1 MENTI
6 PYVCAFAGTFGTYNA
21 YENETKLFL
30 LFKLSSTF
38 LQCLQWNA
46 HEKCTQKWGVRER
59 ERNRSF
65 GQQILHRCET
75 YVFAAFLLAVAFF
88 ANLFFYLFCSTFCRT
103 FSLAHSLCVSLFKGH
118 GFSQMCAFILTMLQL
133 KHAWFMNDIVLL
145 LSRAF
150 VLLFDARASNKLIA
164 SI

>member
-1 MENTI
+1 M
-6 PYVCAFAGTFGTYNA
+6 
-21 YENETKLFL
+21 
-30 LFKLSSTF
+30 STM
-38 LQCLQWNA
+38 
-46 HEKCTQKWGVRER
+46 KCTRKMHPKVRSERER